1 MPPQPCGGARA
12 RARGGRYGG
21 PWQAPVEKKVDAAR
35 AGANL
40 RPDNR
45 RPHPERGSGL
55 GEPEQVKPA
64 LGAGAEQR
72 AAEFVAGLS
81 EEEIMLLRLRDEL
94 YDGRW
99 DAMLADLND
108 RLQGKPYVF
117 KLAHRIQDD
126 IERIERLN
134 RFERQYSVDLAKY
147 I

>member
-1 MPPQPCGGARA
+1 VRPQS
-12 RARGGRYGG
+12 RGGDLTEAEGTQ
-21 PWQAPVEKKVDAAR
+21 PAEK
-35 AGANL
+35 
-40 RPDNR
+40 
-45 RPHPERGSGL
+45 
-55 GEPEQVKPA
+55 
-64 LGAGAEQR
+64 AGAEDR
-72 AAEFVAGLS
+72 AKQFVAALS

-94 YDGRW
+94 YGGRW

-134 RFERQYSVDLAKY
+134 RFERQYNVDLAKY

>member
-1 MPPQPCGGARA
+1 MGEAEGTHPAQKMNPEDRA
-12 RARGGRYGG
+12 K
-21 PWQAPVEKKVDAAR
+21 Q
-35 AGANL
+35 
-40 RPDNR
+40 
-45 RPHPERGSGL
+45 
-55 GEPEQVKPA
+55 
-64 LGAGAEQR
+64 
-72 AAEFVAGLS
+72 FIAGLS

-94 YDGRW
+94 YSGRW

-134 RFERQYSVDLAKY
+134 RFERQFNVDLAKY

>member
-1 MPPQPCGGARA
+1 MGESQR
-12 RARGGRYGG
+12 RES
-21 PWQAPVEKKVDAAR
+21 APAAR
-35 AGANL
+35 AE
-40 RPDNR
+40 
-45 RPHPERGSGL
+45 ERC
-55 GEPEQVKPA
+55 
-64 LGAGAEQR
+64 R
-72 AAEFVAGLS
+72 EFFAGLS

-99 DAMLADLND
+99 AAMLADLND

-134 RFERQYSVDLAKY
+134 RFERQYNVDLAKY

>member
-1 MPPQPCGGARA
+1 MGETQR
-12 RARGGRYGG
+12 RES
-21 PWQAPVEKKVDAAR
+21 APA
-35 AGANL
+35 
-40 RPDNR
+40 
-45 RPHPERGSGL
+45 
-55 GEPEQVKPA
+55 
-64 LGAGAEQR
+64 AGAEER
-72 AAEFVAGLS
+72 CRGFVAGLS

-134 RFERQYSVDLAKY
+134 RFERQYNVDLAKY

>member
-1 MPPQPCGGARA
+1 VGEAESTQPTQK
-12 RARGGRYGG
+12 GG
-21 PWQAPVEKKVDAAR
+21 PDER
-35 AGANL
+35 A
-40 RPDNR
+40 
-45 RPHPERGSGL
+45 
-55 GEPEQVKPA
+55 K
-64 LGAGAEQR
+64 
-72 AAEFVAGLS
+72 EFVSTLS

-94 YDGRW
+94 YGGRW

-134 RFERQYSVDLAKY
+134 RFERQCNVDLAKY

>member
-1 MPPQPCGGARA
+1 MAEPERIEPALRASAEERA
-12 RARGGRYGG
+12 R
-21 PWQAPVEKKVDAAR
+21 Q
-35 AGANL
+35 
-40 RPDNR
+40 
-45 RPHPERGSGL
+45 
-55 GEPEQVKPA
+55 
-64 LGAGAEQR
+64 
-72 AAEFVAGLS
+72 FVATLS

-108 RLQGKPYVF
+108 RLQGKPFVF

-134 RFERQYSVDLAKY
+134 RFERQNNVDLAKF

>member
-1 MPPQPCGGARA
+1 MGESQR
-12 RARGGRYGG
+12 RES
-21 PWQAPVEKKVDAAR
+21 APAADAE
-35 AGANL
+35 
-40 RPDNR
+40 
-45 RPHPERGSGL
+45 ERS
-55 GEPEQVKPA
+55 
-64 LGAGAEQR
+64 R
-72 AAEFVAGLS
+72 EFVAGLS

-134 RFERQYSVDLAKY
+134 RFERQYNVDLAKY
-147 I
+147 L

>member
-1 MPPQPCGGARA
+1 VGEEEGAHPAQKIGAEERA
-12 RARGGRYGG
+12 R
-21 PWQAPVEKKVDAAR
+21 Q
-35 AGANL
+35 
-40 RPDNR
+40 
-45 RPHPERGSGL
+45 
-55 GEPEQVKPA
+55 
-64 LGAGAEQR
+64 
-72 AAEFVAGLS
+72 FVAGLS

-94 YDGRW
+94 YSGRW

-134 RFERQYSVDLAKY
+134 RFEREFNVDLAKF

>member
-1 MPPQPCGGARA
+1 VGQSDQRKS
-12 RARGGRYGG
+12 
-21 PWQAPVEKKVDAAR
+21 APAAGVE
-35 AGANL
+35 
-40 RPDNR
+40 
-45 RPHPERGSGL
+45 ERC
-55 GEPEQVKPA
+55 K
-64 LGAGAEQR
+64 
-72 AAEFVAGLS
+72 EFVASLS

-134 RFERQYSVDLAKY
+134 RFERQCNVDLAKQ

>member
-1 MPPQPCGGARA
+1 MGESEQEQPGERVGTDERA
-12 RARGGRYGG
+12 K
-21 PWQAPVEKKVDAAR
+21 Q
-35 AGANL
+35 
-40 RPDNR
+40 
-45 RPHPERGSGL
+45 
-55 GEPEQVKPA
+55 
-64 LGAGAEQR
+64 
-72 AAEFVAGLS
+72 FVAGLG

-94 YDGRW
+94 YGGRW

-134 RFERQYSVDLAKY
+134 RFERQHNVDLAKY